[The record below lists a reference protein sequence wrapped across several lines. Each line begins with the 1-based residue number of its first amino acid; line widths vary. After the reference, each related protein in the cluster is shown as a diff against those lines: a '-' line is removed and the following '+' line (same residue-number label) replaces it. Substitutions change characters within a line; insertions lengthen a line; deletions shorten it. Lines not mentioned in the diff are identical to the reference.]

1 MRRKV
6 YTKDQILK
14 AAHEVVLESGFEK
27 FTARNVAKK
36 MGISTQ
42 PIYLEFKNMEDLKRT
57 LLQKIET
64 DMHRKF
70 MSQPITGD
78 VIVDAPVHY
87 IEFAMKKPKLFKALY
102 VDPKGGGP
110 IMYEYSLKFY
120 KELSKQSR
128 RFNSISEE
136 NFNLLHLEAWIV
148 VNGLI
153 TMLLAG
159 IISLSHEELI
169 DLVQKL
175 IDDISQGKK
184 FQFDVKVD
192 PKISENI

>member
-57 LLQKIET
+57 LLQKIQT
-64 DMHRKF
+64 DLTRKF

-78 VIVDAPVHY
+78 LIVDAPVHY
-87 IEFAMKKPKLFKALY
+87 VEFALKKPKLFKALF

-110 IMYEYSLKFY
+110 IMYEYSVEFY

-128 RFNSISEE
+128 RFGKLPKEDFE
-136 NFNLLHLEAWIV
+136 LLHLEAWIV

-159 IISLSHEELI
+159 IITLTREELI
-169 DLVQKL
+169 ELVQQL
-175 IDDISQGKK
+175 IEDISEGKK
-184 FQFDVKVD
+184 FKFDV
-192 PKISENI
+192 SEHINKA

>member
-64 DMHRKF
+64 DLTRKF

-78 VIVDAPVHY
+78 LIVDAPVHY
-87 IEFAMKKPKLFKALY
+87 VEFALKKPKLFKALF

-110 IMYEYSLKFY
+110 IMYEYSVEFY

-128 RFNSISEE
+128 RFGKLPKEDFE
-136 NFNLLHLEAWIV
+136 LLHLEAWIV

-159 IISLSHEELI
+159 IITLTREELI
-169 DLVQKL
+169 ELVQQL
-175 IDDISQGKK
+175 IEDISEGKK
-184 FQFDVKVD
+184 
-192 PKISENI
+192 

>member
-64 DMHRKF
+64 DLTRKF

-78 VIVDAPVHY
+78 LIVDAPVHY
-87 IEFAMKKPKLFKALY
+87 VEFALKKPKLFKALF

-110 IMYEYSLKFY
+110 IMYEYSVEFY

-128 RFNSISEE
+128 CFGKLPKEDFE
-136 NFNLLHLEAWIV
+136 LLHLEAWIV

-159 IISLSHEELI
+159 IITLTREELI
-169 DLVQKL
+169 ELVQQL
-175 IDDISQGKK
+175 IEDISEGKK
-184 FQFDVKVD
+184 FKFDVTEYINKA
-192 PKISENI
+192 

>member
-57 LLQKIET
+57 LLHKIQT
-64 DMHRKF
+64 DLTRKF

-78 VIVDAPVHY
+78 LIVDAPVHY
-87 IEFAMKKPKLFKALY
+87 VEFAMKKPKLFKALF

-110 IMYEYSLKFY
+110 IMYEYSVEFY
-120 KELSKQSR
+120 KELSKESR
-128 RFNSISEE
+128 RFGKLPKED
-136 NFNLLHLEAWIV
+136 FNLLHLEAWIV
-148 VNGLI
+148 VNGLV

-159 IISLSHEELI
+159 IISLTREELI
-169 DLVQKL
+169 ELVQQL
-175 IDDISQGKK
+175 IEDISEGKK
-184 FQFDVKVD
+184 FKYDVTDHINKA
-192 PKISENI
+192 

>member
-57 LLQKIET
+57 LLQKIQT
-64 DMHRKF
+64 DLTRKF

-78 VIVDAPVHY
+78 LIVDAPVHY
-87 IEFAMKKPKLFKALY
+87 VEFALKKPKLFKALF

-110 IMYEYSLKFY
+110 IMYEYSVEFY

-128 RFNSISEE
+128 RFGKLPKEDYE
-136 NFNLLHLEAWIV
+136 LLHLETWVV

-159 IISLSHEELI
+159 IITLTREELI
-169 DLVQKL
+169 ELVQQL
-175 IDDISQGKK
+175 IEDISEGKK
-184 FQFDVKVD
+184 FKFDVTEHINKV
-192 PKISENI
+192 

>member
-64 DMHRKF
+64 DLTRKF

-78 VIVDAPVHY
+78 LIVDAPIHY
-87 IEFAMKKPKLFKALY
+87 VEFALKKPKLFKALF

-110 IMYEYSLKFY
+110 IMYEYSVEFY

-128 RFNSISEE
+128 RFGKLPKEDFE
-136 NFNLLHLEAWIV
+136 LLHLEAWIV

-159 IISLSHEELI
+159 IITLTREELI
-169 DLVQKL
+169 ELVQQL
-175 IDDISQGKK
+175 IEDISEGKK
-184 FQFDVKVD
+184 FKFDVTEYINKA
-192 PKISENI
+192 

>member
-64 DMHRKF
+64 DLTRKF

-78 VIVDAPVHY
+78 LIVDAPVHY
-87 IEFAMKKPKLFKALY
+87 VEFALKKPKLFKALF

-110 IMYEYSLKFY
+110 IMYEYSIEFY

-128 RFNSISEE
+128 RFGKLPKEDFE
-136 NFNLLHLEAWIV
+136 LLHLEAWIV

-159 IISLSHEELI
+159 IITLTREELI
-169 DLVQKL
+169 ELVQQL
-175 IDDISQGKK
+175 IEDISEGKK
-184 FQFDVKVD
+184 FKFDVTEYINKA
-192 PKISENI
+192 

>member
-64 DMHRKF
+64 DLTRKF

-78 VIVDAPVHY
+78 LIVDAPVHY
-87 IEFAMKKPKLFKALY
+87 VEFALKKPKLFKALF

-110 IMYEYSLKFY
+110 IMYEYSVEFY

-128 RFNSISEE
+128 RFGKLPKEDYE
-136 NFNLLHLEAWIV
+136 LLHLEAWIV

-159 IISLSHEELI
+159 IITLTREELI
-169 DLVQKL
+169 ELVQQL
-175 IDDISQGKK
+175 IEDISEGKK
-184 FQFDVKVD
+184 FKFDVTEHINKA
-192 PKISENI
+192 

>member
-57 LLQKIET
+57 LLHKIQT
-64 DMHRKF
+64 DLTRKF

-78 VIVDAPVHY
+78 LIVDAPVHY
-87 IEFAMKKPKLFKALY
+87 VEFAMKKPKLFKALF

-110 IMYEYSLKFY
+110 IMYEYSVEFY
-120 KELSKQSR
+120 KELSKESR
-128 RFNSISEE
+128 RFGKLPKED
-136 NFNLLHLEAWIV
+136 FNLLHLEAWIV
-148 VNGLI
+148 VNGLV

-159 IISLSHEELI
+159 IISLTREELI
-169 DLVQKL
+169 ELVQQL
-175 IDDISQGKK
+175 IEDISEGKK
-184 FQFDVKVD
+184 FKFDVTD
-192 PKISENI
+192 HIN

>member
-64 DMHRKF
+64 DLTRKF

-78 VIVDAPVHY
+78 LIVDAPVHY
-87 IEFAMKKPKLFKALY
+87 VEFALKKPKLFKALFA
-102 VDPKGGGP
+102 DPKGGGP
-110 IMYEYSLKFY
+110 IMYEYSVEFY

-128 RFNSISEE
+128 RFGKLPKEDFE
-136 NFNLLHLEAWIV
+136 LLHLEAWIV

-159 IISLSHEELI
+159 IITLTREELI
-169 DLVQKL
+169 ELVQQL
-175 IDDISQGKK
+175 IEDISEGKK
-184 FQFDVKVD
+184 FKFDVTDYINKA
-192 PKISENI
+192 

>member
-64 DMHRKF
+64 DLTRKF

-78 VIVDAPVHY
+78 LIVDAPVHY
-87 IEFAMKKPKLFKALY
+87 VEFALKKPKLFKALF

-110 IMYEYSLKFY
+110 IMYEYSVEFY

-128 RFNSISEE
+128 RFSKLPKEDFE
-136 NFNLLHLEAWIV
+136 LLHLEVWIV

-159 IISLSHEELI
+159 IITLTREELI
-169 DLVQKL
+169 ELVQQL
-175 IDDISQGKK
+175 IEDISEGKK
-184 FQFDVKVD
+184 FKFDVTEYINKA
-192 PKISENI
+192 

>member
-64 DMHRKF
+64 DLTRKF

-78 VIVDAPVHY
+78 LIVDAPVHY
-87 IEFAMKKPKLFKALY
+87 VEFALKKPKLFKALF

-110 IMYEYSLKFY
+110 IMYEYSVEFY
-120 KELSKQSR
+120 KELSKQSH
-128 RFNSISEE
+128 RFSKLPKEDFE
-136 NFNLLHLEAWIV
+136 LLHLEAWIV

-159 IISLSHEELI
+159 IITLTREELI
-169 DLVQKL
+169 ELVQQL
-175 IDDISQGKK
+175 IEDISEGKK
-184 FQFDVKVD
+184 FKFDVTEYINKA
-192 PKISENI
+192 

>member
-64 DMHRKF
+64 DLTRKF

-78 VIVDAPVHY
+78 LLVDAPVHY
-87 IEFAMKKPKLFKALY
+87 VEFALKKPKLFKALF

-110 IMYEYSLKFY
+110 IMYEYSVEFY

-128 RFNSISEE
+128 RFGKLPKEDFE
-136 NFNLLHLEAWIV
+136 LLHLEAWIV

-159 IISLSHEELI
+159 IITLTREELVE
-169 DLVQKL
+169 LVQQL
-175 IDDISQGKK
+175 FDDISEGKK
-184 FQFDVKVD
+184 FKFDVTEHINKA
-192 PKISENI
+192 

>member
-64 DMHRKF
+64 DLTRKF

-78 VIVDAPVHY
+78 LIVDAPVHY
-87 IEFAMKKPKLFKALY
+87 VEFALKKPKLFKALF

-110 IMYEYSLKFY
+110 IMYEYSVEFY

-128 RFNSISEE
+128 RFGKLPKEDFE
-136 NFNLLHLEAWIV
+136 LLHLEAWIV
-148 VNGLI
+148 VNGLV

-159 IISLSHEELI
+159 IITLTREELI
-169 DLVQKL
+169 ELVQQL
-175 IDDISQGKK
+175 IEDISEGKK
-184 FQFDVKVD
+184 FKFDVTEH
-192 PKISENI
+192 INRA

>member
-57 LLQKIET
+57 LLQKIQT
-64 DMHRKF
+64 DLTRKF

-78 VIVDAPVHY
+78 LIVDAPVHY
-87 IEFAMKKPKLFKALY
+87 VEFALKKPKLFKALF

-110 IMYEYSLKFY
+110 IMYEYSVEFY

-128 RFNSISEE
+128 RFGKLPKEDYE
-136 NFNLLHLEAWIV
+136 LLHLEAWIV

-159 IISLSHEELI
+159 IITLTREELI
-169 DLVQKL
+169 ELVQQL
-175 IDDISQGKK
+175 IEDISEGKK
-184 FQFDVKVD
+184 FKFDVTEYINKA
-192 PKISENI
+192 

>member
-57 LLQKIET
+57 LLHKIQT
-64 DMHRKF
+64 DLTRKF

-78 VIVDAPVHY
+78 LIVDAPVHY
-87 IEFAMKKPKLFKALY
+87 VEFAMKKPKLFKALF

-110 IMYEYSLKFY
+110 IMYEYSVEFY
-120 KELSKQSR
+120 KELSKESR
-128 RFNSISEE
+128 RFGKLPKEDFE
-136 NFNLLHLEAWIV
+136 LLHLEAWIV
-148 VNGLI
+148 VNGLV

-159 IISLSHEELI
+159 IISLTREELI
-169 DLVQKL
+169 ELVQQL
-175 IDDISQGKK
+175 IEDISEGKK
-184 FQFDVKVD
+184 FKFDVSDHINKA
-192 PKISENI
+192 

>member
-64 DMHRKF
+64 DLTRKF

-78 VIVDAPVHY
+78 LIVDAPVHY
-87 IEFAMKKPKLFKALY
+87 VEFALKKPKLFKALF

-110 IMYEYSLKFY
+110 IMYEYSVEFY

-128 RFNSISEE
+128 RFGKLPKEDFE
-136 NFNLLHLEAWIV
+136 LLHLEAWIV

-159 IISLSHEELI
+159 IITLTREESI
-169 DLVQKL
+169 ELVQQL
-175 IDDISQGKK
+175 IEDISEGKK
-184 FQFDVKVD
+184 FKFDVTEYINKA
-192 PKISENI
+192 

>member
-64 DMHRKF
+64 DLTRKF

-78 VIVDAPVHY
+78 LIVDAPVHY
-87 IEFAMKKPKLFKALY
+87 VEFALKKPKLFKALF

-110 IMYEYSLKFY
+110 IMYEYSVEFY

-128 RFNSISEE
+128 RFSKLPKEDFE
-136 NFNLLHLEAWIV
+136 LLHLEAWIV

-159 IISLSHEELI
+159 IITLTREELI
-169 DLVQKL
+169 ELVQQL
-175 IDDISQGKK
+175 IEDISEGKK
-184 FQFDVKVD
+184 FKFDV
-192 PKISENI
+192 SEHINKA

>member
-42 PIYLEFKNMEDLKRT
+42 PIYLEFKIMEDLKRT

-64 DMHRKF
+64 DLTRKF

-78 VIVDAPVHY
+78 LIVDAPVHY
-87 IEFAMKKPKLFKALY
+87 VEFALKKPKLFKALF

-110 IMYEYSLKFY
+110 IMYEYSVEFY

-128 RFNSISEE
+128 RFSKLPKEDFE
-136 NFNLLHLEAWIV
+136 LLHLEAWIV

-159 IISLSHEELI
+159 IITLTREELI
-169 DLVQKL
+169 ELVQQL
-175 IDDISQGKK
+175 IEDISEGKK
-184 FQFDVKVD
+184 FKFDVTEYINKA
-192 PKISENI
+192 

>member
-64 DMHRKF
+64 DLTRKF

-78 VIVDAPVHY
+78 LIVDASVHY
-87 IEFAMKKPKLFKALY
+87 VEFALKKPKLFKALF

-110 IMYEYSLKFY
+110 IMYEYSVEFY

-128 RFNSISEE
+128 RFSKLPKEDFE
-136 NFNLLHLEAWIV
+136 LLHLEAWIV

-159 IISLSHEELI
+159 IITLTREELI
-169 DLVQKL
+169 ELVQQL
-175 IDDISQGKK
+175 IEDISEGKK
-184 FQFDVKVD
+184 FKFDVTEYINKA
-192 PKISENI
+192 

>member
-64 DMHRKF
+64 DLTRKF

-78 VIVDAPVHY
+78 LIVDAPVHY
-87 IEFAMKKPKLFKALY
+87 VEFALKKPKLFKALF

-110 IMYEYSLKFY
+110 IMYEYSVEFY

-128 RFNSISEE
+128 RFSKLPKEDFE
-136 NFNLLHLEAWIV
+136 LLHLEAWVV

-153 TMLLAG
+153 TMLLAD
-159 IISLSHEELI
+159 IITLTREELI
-169 DLVQKL
+169 ELVQQL
-175 IDDISQGKK
+175 IEDISEGKK
-184 FQFDVKVD
+184 FKFDVTEYINKA
-192 PKISENI
+192 

>member
-57 LLQKIET
+57 LLHKIQT
-64 DMHRKF
+64 DLTRKF

-78 VIVDAPVHY
+78 LIVDAPVHY
-87 IEFAMKKPKLFKALY
+87 VEFAMKKPKLFKALF

-110 IMYEYSLKFY
+110 IMYEYSVEFY
-120 KELSKQSR
+120 KELSKESR
-128 RFNSISEE
+128 RFGKLPKED
-136 NFNLLHLEAWIV
+136 FNLLHLEAWIV
-148 VNGLI
+148 VNGLV

-159 IISLSHEELI
+159 IISLTREELI
-169 DLVQKL
+169 ELVQQL
-175 IDDISQGKK
+175 IEDISEGKK
-184 FQFDVKVD
+184 FKFDVTGHINKA
-192 PKISENI
+192 

>member
-64 DMHRKF
+64 DLTRKF

-78 VIVDAPVHY
+78 LIVDAPVHY
-87 IEFAMKKPKLFKALY
+87 VEFALKKPKLFKALF

-110 IMYEYSLKFY
+110 IMYEYSVEFY
-120 KELSKQSR
+120 KELSKQNR
-128 RFNSISEE
+128 RFGKLPKEDFE
-136 NFNLLHLEAWIV
+136 LLHLEAWIV

-159 IISLSHEELI
+159 IITLTREELI
-169 DLVQKL
+169 ELVQQL
-175 IDDISQGKK
+175 IEDISEGKK
-184 FQFDVKVD
+184 FKFDVTEYINKA
-192 PKISENI
+192 

>member
-64 DMHRKF
+64 DLTRKF

-78 VIVDAPVHY
+78 LIVDAPVHY
-87 IEFAMKKPKLFKALY
+87 VEFALKKPKLFKALF

-110 IMYEYSLKFY
+110 IMYEYSVEFY

-128 RFNSISEE
+128 RFSKLPKEDFE
-136 NFNLLHLEAWIV
+136 LLHLEAWIV

-159 IISLSHEELI
+159 IITLTREELI
-169 DLVQKL
+169 ELVQQL
-175 IDDISQGKK
+175 IEDISEDKK
-184 FQFDVKVD
+184 FKFDVTEYINKA
-192 PKISENI
+192 

>member
-57 LLQKIET
+57 LLQKIQT
-64 DMHRKF
+64 DLTRKF
-70 MSQPITGD
+70 MSQTITGD
-78 VIVDAPVHY
+78 LIVDAPVHY
-87 IEFAMKKPKLFKALY
+87 IEFALKKPKLFKALF

-110 IMYEYSLKFY
+110 IMYEYSVEFY

-128 RFNSISEE
+128 RFGKLPKEDYE
-136 NFNLLHLEAWIV
+136 LLHLETWVV

-159 IISLSHEELI
+159 IITLTREELI
-169 DLVQKL
+169 ELVQQL
-175 IDDISQGKK
+175 IEDISEGKK
-184 FQFDVKVD
+184 FKFDVTEHINKA
-192 PKISENI
+192 

>member
-57 LLQKIET
+57 LLQKIQT
-64 DMHRKF
+64 DLTRKF

-78 VIVDAPVHY
+78 LIVDAPVHY
-87 IEFAMKKPKLFKALY
+87 IQFALKKPKLFKALF

-110 IMYEYSLKFY
+110 IMYEYSVEFY

-128 RFNSISEE
+128 RFGKLPKEDYE
-136 NFNLLHLEAWIV
+136 LLHLETWVV

-159 IISLSHEELI
+159 IITLTREELI
-169 DLVQKL
+169 ELVQQL
-175 IDDISQGKK
+175 IEDISEGKK
-184 FQFDVKVD
+184 FKFDVTEHINKA
-192 PKISENI
+192 

>member
-57 LLQKIET
+57 LLQKIQT
-64 DMHRKF
+64 DLTRKF

-78 VIVDAPVHY
+78 LIVDAPVHY
-87 IEFAMKKPKLFKALY
+87 VEFALKKPKLFKALF

-110 IMYEYSLKFY
+110 IMYEYSVEFY

-128 RFNSISEE
+128 RFGKLPKEDYE
-136 NFNLLHLEAWIV
+136 LLHLETWV
-148 VNGLI
+148 VINGLI

-159 IISLSHEELI
+159 IITLTREELI
-169 DLVQKL
+169 ELVQQL
-175 IDDISQGKK
+175 IEDISEGKK
-184 FQFDVKVD
+184 FKFDVTEHINKV
-192 PKISENI
+192 

>member
-64 DMHRKF
+64 DLTRKF

-78 VIVDAPVHY
+78 LIVDAPVHY
-87 IEFAMKKPKLFKALY
+87 VEFALKKPKLFKALF

-110 IMYEYSLKFY
+110 IMYEYSVEFY

-128 RFNSISEE
+128 RFGKLPKEDFE
-136 NFNLLHLEAWIV
+136 LLHLEAWIV

-159 IISLSHEELI
+159 IITLTREELI
-169 DLVQKL
+169 ELVQQL
-175 IDDISQGKK
+175 IEDISEGKK
-184 FQFDVKVD
+184 FKFDV
-192 PKISENI
+192 SEHINKA

>member
-64 DMHRKF
+64 DLTRKF

-78 VIVDAPVHY
+78 LIVDAPVHY
-87 IEFAMKKPKLFKALY
+87 VEFALKKPKLFKALF

-110 IMYEYSLKFY
+110 IMYEYSIEFY

-128 RFNSISEE
+128 RFGKLPKEDFE
-136 NFNLLHLEAWIV
+136 LLHLEAWIV

-159 IISLSHEELI
+159 IITLTREELI
-169 DLVQKL
+169 ELVQQL
-175 IDDISQGKK
+175 IEDISEGKK
-184 FQFDVKVD
+184 FKFDVTEH
-192 PKISENI
+192 INRA

>member
-64 DMHRKF
+64 DLTRKF

-78 VIVDAPVHY
+78 LIVDAPVHY
-87 IEFAMKKPKLFKALY
+87 VEFALKKPKLFKALF

-110 IMYEYSLKFY
+110 IMYEYSIEFY

-128 RFNSISEE
+128 RFGKLPKEDYE
-136 NFNLLHLEAWIV
+136 LLHLEAWIV

-159 IISLSHEELI
+159 IITLTREELI
-169 DLVQKL
+169 ELVQQL
-175 IDDISQGKK
+175 IEDISEGKK
-184 FQFDVKVD
+184 FKFDVTEHINKA
-192 PKISENI
+192 

>member
-64 DMHRKF
+64 DLIRKF

-78 VIVDAPVHY
+78 LIVDAPVHY
-87 IEFAMKKPKLFKALY
+87 VEFALKKPKLFKALF

-110 IMYEYSLKFY
+110 IMYEYSVEFY

-128 RFNSISEE
+128 RFGKLPKEDFE
-136 NFNLLHLEAWIV
+136 LLHLEAWIV

-159 IISLSHEELI
+159 IITLTREELI
-169 DLVQKL
+169 ELVQQL
-175 IDDISQGKK
+175 IEDISEGKK
-184 FQFDVKVD
+184 FKFDVTEYINKA
-192 PKISENI
+192 

>member
-57 LLQKIET
+57 LLQKIQT
-64 DMHRKF
+64 DLTRKF

-78 VIVDAPVHY
+78 LIVDAPVHY
-87 IEFAMKKPKLFKALY
+87 VEFALKKPRLFKALF

-110 IMYEYSLKFY
+110 IMYEYSVEFY

-128 RFNSISEE
+128 RFGKLPKEDYE
-136 NFNLLHLEAWIV
+136 LLHLEAWVV

-159 IISLSHEELI
+159 IIKLTREELI
-169 DLVQKL
+169 ELVQQL
-175 IDDISQGKK
+175 IEDISEGKK
-184 FQFDVKVD
+184 FKFDVTEYINKA
-192 PKISENI
+192 

>member
-57 LLQKIET
+57 LLHKIQT
-64 DMHRKF
+64 DLTRKF

-78 VIVDAPVHY
+78 LIVDAPVHY
-87 IEFAMKKPKLFKALY
+87 VEFAMKKPKLFKALF

-110 IMYEYSLKFY
+110 IMYEYSVEFY
-120 KELSKQSR
+120 KELSKESR
-128 RFNSISEE
+128 RFGKLPKED
-136 NFNLLHLEAWIV
+136 FNLLHLEAWIV

-159 IISLSHEELI
+159 IISLTREELI
-169 DLVQKL
+169 ELVQQL
-175 IDDISQGKK
+175 IEDISEGKK
-184 FQFDVKVD
+184 FKFDVTDHINKA
-192 PKISENI
+192 

>member
-57 LLQKIET
+57 LLHKIQT
-64 DMHRKF
+64 DLTRKF

-78 VIVDAPVHY
+78 LIVDAPVHY
-87 IEFAMKKPKLFKALY
+87 VEFAMKKPKLFKALF

-110 IMYEYSLKFY
+110 IMYEYSVEFY
-120 KELSKQSR
+120 KELSKESR
-128 RFNSISEE
+128 RFGKLPKED
-136 NFNLLHLEAWIV
+136 FNLLHLEAWIV
-148 VNGLI
+148 VNGLV

-159 IISLSHEELI
+159 IISLTREELI
-169 DLVQKL
+169 ELVQQL
-175 IDDISQGKK
+175 IEDISEGKK
-184 FQFDVKVD
+184 FKFDV
-192 PKISENI
+192 SEHINKA

>member
-64 DMHRKF
+64 DLTRKF

-78 VIVDAPVHY
+78 LIVDAPVHY
-87 IEFAMKKPKLFKALY
+87 VEFALKKPKLFKALF

-110 IMYEYSLKFY
+110 IMYEYSVEFY

-128 RFNSISEE
+128 RFGKLPKEDFE
-136 NFNLLHLEAWIV
+136 LLHLEAWIV

-159 IISLSHEELI
+159 IITLTREELI
-169 DLVQKL
+169 ELVQQL
-175 IDDISQGKK
+175 IEDISEGKK
-184 FQFDVKVD
+184 FKFDVTEH
-192 PKISENI
+192 INRA

>member
-64 DMHRKF
+64 DLTRKF

-78 VIVDAPVHY
+78 LIVDAPVHY
-87 IEFAMKKPKLFKALY
+87 VEFALKKPKLFKSLF

-110 IMYEYSLKFY
+110 IMYEYSVEFY

-128 RFNSISEE
+128 RFSKLPKEDFE
-136 NFNLLHLEAWIV
+136 LLHLEAWIV

-159 IISLSHEELI
+159 IITLTREELI
-169 DLVQKL
+169 ELVQQL
-175 IDDISQGKK
+175 IEDISEGKK
-184 FQFDVKVD
+184 FKFDVTEYINKA
-192 PKISENI
+192 

>member
-64 DMHRKF
+64 DLTRKF

-78 VIVDAPVHY
+78 LIVDAPVHY
-87 IEFAMKKPKLFKALY
+87 VEFALKKPKLFKALF

-110 IMYEYSLKFY
+110 IMYEYSVEFY

-128 RFNSISEE
+128 RFSKLPKEDFE
-136 NFNLLHLEAWIV
+136 LLHLEAWIV

-159 IISLSHEELI
+159 IITLTREELI
-169 DLVQKL
+169 ELVQQL
-175 IDDISQGKK
+175 IEDISEGKK
-184 FQFDVKVD
+184 FKFDVTEHINKA
-192 PKISENI
+192 

>member
-57 LLQKIET
+57 LLQKIQT
-64 DMHRKF
+64 DLTRKF

-78 VIVDAPVHY
+78 LIVDAPVHY
-87 IEFAMKKPKLFKALY
+87 IEFALKKPKLFKALF

-110 IMYEYSLKFY
+110 IMYEYSIEFY

-128 RFNSISEE
+128 RFGKLPKEDYE
-136 NFNLLHLEAWIV
+136 LLHLETWVV

-159 IISLSHEELI
+159 IITLTREELI
-169 DLVQKL
+169 ELVQQL
-175 IDDISQGKK
+175 IEDISEGKK
-184 FQFDVKVD
+184 FKFDVTEHINKA
-192 PKISENI
+192 